1 MQLRRS
7 LLSSV
12 VAALLSLS
20 SAAGAAQITAE
31 KNDLGEDYLALSGR
45 IEGEDGKRF
54 TQLALAS
61 EATVVFLESGGGSIE
76 AAIEIGR
83 VIRLKGMTTVVAH
96 DDRCVSACGL
106 IWLAG
111 ERRLLTPGARV
122 GFHATYTTTDQIR
135 RESGVGNALV
145 GRYLTLLNLPERAV
159 IFATIAGPNEINWLD
174 ATNKRASGIELEV
187 LCNRSGGR
195 AEIAAAAK
203 TPPLTL
209 SSLKQEPE
217 QISFQK

>member
-1 MQLRRS
+1 LF
-7 LLSSV
+7 LIV
-12 VAALLSLS
+12 VAALLSLPS
-20 SAAGAAQITAE
+20 RAGAAQITTE
-31 KNDLGEDYLALSGR
+31 KNDLGEDYLSISGR
-45 IEGEDGKRF
+45 IEAQDGKKF
-54 TQLALAS
+54 TQLALAGDAS
-61 EATVVFLESGGGSIE
+61 VVFLESSGGSIE

-83 VIRLKGMTTVVAH
+83 VIRLKGMTTVVADKDH
-96 DDRCVSACGL
+96 CVSACGL

-111 ERRLLTPGARV
+111 ERRLLTQGARV
-122 GFHATYTTTDQIR
+122 GFHATYTTTDKIR

-187 LCNRSGGR
+187 LGSRSGRR
-195 AEIAAAAK
+195 AEIAAAAR
-203 TPPLTL
+203 TPPLTI

-217 QISFQK
+217 QTSFQE

>member
-1 MQLRRS
+1 VFF
-7 LLSSV
+7 SV

-20 SAAGAAQITAE
+20 SPADAAQITNE
-31 KNDLGEDYLALSGR
+31 KNDLGEDYLSISGK
-45 IEGEDGKRF
+45 IEREDGRKF
-54 TQLALAS
+54 TQLALAGNAS
-61 EATVVFLESGGGSIE
+61 VVFLESGGGSIE

-83 VIRLKGMTTVVAH
+83 AIRLKGMTTVVAQA
-96 DDRCVSACGL
+96 DRCVSACGL

-122 GFHATYTTTDQIR
+122 GFHATYTTTDMVR

-174 ATNKRASGIELEV
+174 ASNERASGIALEV
-187 LCNRSGGR
+187 LTSRSSRR
-195 AEIAAAAK
+195 AELAAAAK

-209 SSLKQEPE
+209 SALKQEPE